1 MTKKLAM
8 DRFAPNWFSEFK
20 LRQSEKSPKVR
31 RITREALAE
40 IVSQLCKPGTGIAT
54 TPAME
59 LTARHPYD
67 PAGFMDSYHPGRWD
81 CEYNLVFMTGIHST
95 GPSIGEWDG
104 TVVYARFKAPATGT
118 YLVVG
123 NFSGYQTTMNLN
135 GPWGNASA
143 YSPTTLNSTAV
154 TALWTGTANQQLFF
168 TMSCTWIMGYLESI
182 QIFQLS

>member
-1 MTKKLAM
+1 MAKARSS
-8 DRFAPNWFSEFK
+8 DPFAPKWFTEFR
-20 LRQSEKSPKVR
+20 LRKSEKAPKVK
-31 RITREALAE
+31 RITRQALEEVVAKT
-40 IVSQLCKPGTGIAT
+40 CKPGTGIAT

-59 LTARHPYD
+59 LTARHPFD

-95 GPSIGEWDG
+95 GPSIGMWDG
-104 TVVYARFKAPATGT
+104 TVMYVRFKAASSGT

-135 GPWGNASA
+135 GPWGNTSA
-143 YSPTTLNSTAV
+143 YSPTTSTSAAV
-154 TALWTGTANQQLFF
+154 TALWTGTAGQQLFF
-168 TMSCTWIMGYLESI
+168 TMSCLGIIGYLESI